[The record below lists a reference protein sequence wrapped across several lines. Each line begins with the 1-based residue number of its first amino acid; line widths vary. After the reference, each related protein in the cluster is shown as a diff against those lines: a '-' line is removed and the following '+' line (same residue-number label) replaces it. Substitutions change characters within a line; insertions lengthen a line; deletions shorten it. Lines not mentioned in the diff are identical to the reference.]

1 MRKQKEKKRKR
12 KRRIDRNFYSRGEN
26 NKTNLKKDLTQPCP
40 RPRPWIHGLLSLLPL
55 CFIYS
60 SKLGLFQ
67 PCGHLWKYAIYYN
80 IFSGL
85 FSSKTSARAPT
96 SIRPTLSAFHAS
108 PIFCFFSIFYFIF
121 KENKFLFFFF
131 FFFLRKRGEKEKRKT
146 FFLVERMT
154 TRAPI
159 LIKKKEDF
167 ELDHLVLLLLRI
179 MINDERQE
187 IRRT

>member
-1 MRKQKEKKRKR
+1 M
-12 KRRIDRNFYSRGEN
+12 D
-26 NKTNLKKDLTQPCP
+26 T
-40 RPRPWIHGLLSLLPL
+40 RPSFPSPL

-131 FFFLRKRGEKEKRKT
+131 FFLRKRGEKEKRKT

-159 LIKKKEDF
+159 LIKKKKISNSITWCYYCC
-167 ELDHLVLLLLRI
+167 VL
-179 MINDERQE
+179 
-187 IRRT
+187 